1 MPDYAGTAQVILFL
15 GLLIVD
21 ILVYGFQAAL
31 SVVDEREMERR
42 QDEEQDRKAA
52 LINHY
57 ADARG
62 RVDQLTSTVA
72 TLVHAIMG
80 AVLFGT
86 VTHQCADFFKGILKS
101 KGFLADWLL
110 KTVYI
115 SGSEVEVSVLHI
127 ISAIVVVLIFIY
139 LVTSFGIM
147 LPRRL
152 AVRKP
157 QKWAYRCVDF
167 IRILDRIVTPLMTL
181 PNWTVKGMLFLFGGR
196 GEEALTV
203 LEQEIMDMVHE
214 GNEQGVIED
223 NEAQMIHKIFEY
235 GDKEAQDIMTNR
247 SQIVA
252 IDAEMTLDEALQ
264 FMLEGKNSRYPVY
277 EENIDH
283 IVGVLYLKDAMRFY
297 NAGNA
302 RDVSVGLIEGLL
314 RKAEYIPLT
323 RYIDDLFETLQSKKL
338 QMAIVVDEYGQTA
351 GLVTM
356 EDILEEIVGKIQDE
370 YDEDED
376 FIEET
381 SSDSYVMEGMTPLQ
395 DIEEQLDIV
404 FDDTEFETLNGFII
418 GVMEHIPEPDEDFD
432 YDYKG
437 YNFKVLSIENM
448 RVQSVLVTKLAEAP
462 AEESESEEE

>member
-1 MPDYAGTAQVILFL
+1 MPDYAGTAQVILFFI
-15 GLLIVD
+15 LLIVD
-21 ILVYGFQAAL
+21 ILIYGFQAAL
-31 SVVDEREMERR
+31 SVVDEREIERR
-42 QDEEQDRKAA
+42 QEEEQDRKAA
-52 LINHY
+52 RINYY
-57 ADARG
+57 ADARD
-62 RVDQLTSTVA
+62 RVDQLTSTAA

-80 AVLFGT
+80 AVLFVPAIHKCVDLIGGT
-86 VTHQCADFFKGILKS
+86 LKPN
-101 KGFLADWLL
+101 GVLADWLL
-110 KTVYI
+110 KTVYR
-115 SGSEVEVSVLHI
+115 SGSEVSVLHI
-127 ISAIVVVLIFIY
+127 ISAIVVALLFIY

-157 QKWAYRCVDF
+157 QKWTYRCVGF
-167 IRILDRIVTPLMTL
+167 IHILDKIFTPLMAL
-181 PNWTVKGMLFLFGGR
+181 PNWTVKGMMFIFGGR

-252 IDAEMTLDEALQ
+252 IDAEMTLEEALQ

>member
-1 MPDYAGTAQVILFL
+1 MPDYAGPAYIILFL
-15 GLLIVD
+15 ILLFVD
-21 ILVYGFQAAL
+21 ILIYGFQAAL

-42 QDEEQDRKAA
+42 QDEEHDKKAA

-57 ADARG
+57 ADARD

-72 TLVHAIMG
+72 TLMHAVMG
-80 AVLFGT
+80 AVLFVPYIRKCVLFIESGLPAELLNSEWLKGT
-86 VTHQCADFFKGILKS
+86 VFQ
-101 KGFLADWLL
+101 
-110 KTVYI
+110 
-115 SGSEVEVSVLHI
+115 SGGTEISVLHI
-127 ISAIVVVLIFIY
+127 VSAIIVGLVFIY

-152 AVRKP
+152 AFRKP
-157 QKWAYRCVDF
+157 EKWAYRCVGV
-167 IRILDRIVTPLMTL
+167 IRILDKLFTPLMAL
-181 PNWTVKGMLFLFGGR
+181 PNWTVKGVLMLFGSR

-247 SQIVA
+247 SNIVA
-252 IDAEMTLDEALQ
+252 IDVEMTLEEALQ

-283 IVGVLYLKDAMRFY
+283 IVGILYLKDAMRFY
-297 NAGNA
+297 NAGNSK
-302 RDVSVGLIEGLL
+302 DVSVGQVDGLL

-381 SSDSYVMEGMTPLQ
+381 SRDSYVMEGMTPLR
-395 DIEEQLDIV
+395 DIEEQLDII

-448 RVQSVLVTKLAEAP
+448 RVQSVLVTKLAGKP
-462 AEESESEEE
+462 AQETESEEE